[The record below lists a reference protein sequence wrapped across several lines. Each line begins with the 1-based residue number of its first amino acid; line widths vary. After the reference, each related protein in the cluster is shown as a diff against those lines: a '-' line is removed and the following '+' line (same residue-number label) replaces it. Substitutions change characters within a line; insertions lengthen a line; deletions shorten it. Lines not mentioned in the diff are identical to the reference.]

1 MASNSLPGEPIIKVV
16 VEPIPILTPL
26 WNGYEEKTSS
36 GQVSSIKKLNFNYST
51 GQVRVYLKLY
61 QKALASLARWSI
73 DTRVLKMCLL
83 QHQQFFS
90 IFIIWGAQ
98 NQSTLSLRL
107 RSTTVVYIAW
117 HESLETV
124 SFGLMTWRYVVTR
137 FILCDIASLA
147 SLEQATHLFRIKVY
161 KT

>member
-1 MASNSLPGEPIIKVV
+1 MASNSLPGDPIIKVV
-16 VEPIPILTPL
+16 VEPIPILTPW

-36 GQVSSIKKLNFNYST
+36 GQVSSITKLNFNYRT
-51 GQVRVYLKLY
+51 GQVQVYLKLY

-73 DTRVLKMCLL
+73 DTRVLNMCLL

-90 IFIIWGAQ
+90 MFIIWGAQ

-107 RSTTVVYIAW
+107 RSTTAVYIVCQD
-117 HESLETV
+117 SFETV